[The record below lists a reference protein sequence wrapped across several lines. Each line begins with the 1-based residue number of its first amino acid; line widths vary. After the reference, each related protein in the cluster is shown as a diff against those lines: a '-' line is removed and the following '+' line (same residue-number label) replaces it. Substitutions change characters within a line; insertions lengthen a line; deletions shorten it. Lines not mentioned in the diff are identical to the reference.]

1 MRRIVSTVAALAI
14 VACSSPDE
22 KTRCATTADC
32 GAGEF
37 CARTSEGAVCWP
49 DAVAPV
55 VSDVVAT
62 CVAPAQNGACPRDGV
77 IRVTAAVTDDNEVG
91 AVTASLSLAPETA
104 FPLAKSGSGYVG
116 ELALA
121 DLPFAAFEADVTVS
135 VWATDGAGNEATADA
150 AAPVDVTR
158 LRWTY
163 DAGRPLSPAA
173 ITDDGTIV
181 VARAASTDQAVAI
194 RADGTAAAWQVT
206 VGAQDVTAA
215 PMVGAGAIWFA
226 STNGTLYQVAE
237 DGTKLAKECA
247 TGGALSA
254 PPALAGAT
262 MNRVVVGN
270 EGGSLYVDDLAN
282 VCDQTIA
289 GGAVKASAAVG
300 SNGTIYAV
308 PGSIVKAFEMYP
320 GGALEPAWTAP
331 PTVGAATAAHAL
343 DSTGGLWTVSG
354 AGVVHRTAAT
364 GASTLIASAGFDA
377 NGLVILPDGSAVL
390 GDDSGKL
397 KRLGAAGFTPPWAET
412 DVLTGTPSAPLALAG
427 SEPALVTGTS
437 LGWLY
442 AVREA
447 DGEVAWSHQLGTSAL
462 RIGNV
467 FQQAGDALPTAYF
480 PAADGRLHAVV
491 VDGPLDARA
500 AWPKPYHDARN
511 TGNAATPLP

>member
-62 CVAPAQNGACPRDGV
+62 CLAPAQNGACPRDGV
-77 IRVTAAVTDDNEVG
+77 IRVTATVTDDQEVG
-91 AVTASLSLAPETA
+91 AVTASLSVAPETA
-104 FPLAKSGSGYVG
+104 FPLAKSGSGYAG

-121 DLPFAAFEADVTVS
+121 DLPFATFEADVTVS
-135 VWATDGAGNEATADA
+135 VRAADGAGNEATAEA
-150 AAPVDVTR
+150 AAPVEVTR

-163 DAGRPLSPAA
+163 DAGLPLSPAA
-173 ITDDGTIV
+173 VTDDGAIV
-181 VARAASTDQAVAI
+181 VARAGSSNQALAVN
-194 RADGTAAAWQVT
+194 ADGTLEWEVSVGTQV
-206 VGAQDVTAA
+206 VIAA

-237 DGTKLAKECA
+237 DGTKLAAECA
-247 TGGALSA
+247 TGGALNA
-254 PPALAGAT
+254 PAALAGSA
-262 MNRVVVGN
+262 MNFAVAGSEAN
-270 EGGSLYVDDLAN
+270 SLYLASVQGACIQEPIGAVVRAAPIVATDGTLLALTGN
-282 VCDQTIA
+282 ALQAFEVGSSGGLNDTWTSPPIVGTGGAAPAIDAA
-289 GGAVKASAAVG
+289 GHAWTVSSLGAVKRTSATGSVAVI
-300 SNGTIYAV
+300 T
-308 PGSIVKAFEMYP
+308 
-320 GGALEPAWTAP
+320 
-331 PTVGAATAAHAL
+331 TVGA
-343 DSTGGLWTVSG
+343 
-354 AGVVHRTAAT
+354 
-364 GASTLIASAGFDA
+364 DA

-397 KRLGAAGFTPPWAET
+397 KRLGATGFTPPWAET
-412 DVLTGTPSAPLALAG
+412 AALTGTPCAPLALAG
-427 SEPALVTGTS
+427 SAPALVTGTS

-442 AVREA
+442 AVRAA

-480 PAADGRLHAVV
+480 PAADGSLHAVV
-491 VDGPLDARA
+491 VDGALDAGA

>member
-135 VWATDGAGNEATADA
+135 VRAADGAGNEATADA
-150 AAPVDVTR
+150 AAPVEVTR

-247 TGGALSA
+247 TGGALNA
-254 PPALAGAT
+254 PAALAGAT
-262 MNRVVVGN
+262 MNFAVAGSEAN
-270 EGGSLYVDDLAN
+270 SLYLASVQGACIQEPIGAVVRAAPIVAKDGTLLAVTGN
-282 VCDQTIA
+282 ALQAFEVGSGGGLNDTWTSPPIVGT
-289 GGAVKASAAVG
+289 GGAAPGIDAEGHSWTVSSLGTVNRTSATGSVAVI
-300 SNGTIYAV
+300 T
-308 PGSIVKAFEMYP
+308 
-320 GGALEPAWTAP
+320 
-331 PTVGAATAAHAL
+331 TVGA
-343 DSTGGLWTVSG
+343 
-354 AGVVHRTAAT
+354 
-364 GASTLIASAGFDA
+364 DA
-377 NGLVILPDGSAVL
+377 NGLAILPDGSAVL

-412 DVLTGTPSAPLALAG
+412 EVLTGTPSAPLALAG